1 MKICDTLAMV
11 GVDLTASWQSTRK
24 MNNDELQ
31 RRINTC
37 IGSWKSG
44 KFMPL
49 ICRPFSINTYCTSK
63 VWFRT
68 GVVDLRVSDVTAITS
83 KLKSYVYQ
91 DLYQKPSEVMFYRR
105 VEEGGLGLLHVQSKA
120 QAHLISTF
128 LQTAAGTKFRA
139 SLFHSWLFQYHVLE
153 DTTLPDPGFT
163 PYYDKNFF
171 ALIKYVKNKTPLNPL
186 QLSVRQWYLVLLE
199 KNMTK
204 REVDVE
210 GRTELIPCKVEE
222 RNPEVCWAESYRL
235 SRLCGLSPQSKS
247 FILS

>member
-1 MKICDTLAMV
+1 M
-11 GVDLTASWQSTRK
+11 
-24 MNNDELQ
+24 
-31 RRINTC
+31 
-37 IGSWKSG
+37 
-44 KFMPL
+44 
-49 ICRPFSINTYCTSK
+49 
-63 VWFRT
+63 
-68 GVVDLRVSDVTAITS
+68 VDLRVSDVTAITS

-91 DLYQKPSEVMFYRR
+91 DLYQKPSEVMLYRR

-235 SRLCGLSPQSKS
+235 SRLRGLSPQSKS
-247 FILS
+247 FLFELIHTLLPSKERLHQLN